1 MGVIEELRQARESYE
16 RHEWVAAYR
25 ALSDLDDDA
34 LEASDFL
41 ALAATA
47 YLLGRTND
55 VVQALQRAH
64 QVSLDAGDR
73 PTAVRAAYW
82 LASTLW
88 QRGESAVGNGWLA
101 RAVRIMDQVDGEV
114 AERGYVW
121 EAELMSHIFRGE
133 LAEALVLAPQVTD
146 HGRRFAEPDLV
157 ALGLHAEGR
166 LLLHLG
172 RVAEG
177 LGRLDEALA
186 GVMAGEVGPVTAGRV
201 YCSTIEACQE
211 VSDLGRAGAWTRA
224 LTRWCEAQPGLL
236 AYTGQCA
243 THRGQLLRLHGAFA
257 DAVEELE
264 QALHRYQELGGH
276 SAVGLAYYELGE
288 THRLRGDLGRA
299 EASYD
304 DAVLH
309 GHPGQPGR
317 AMLWLAQGRTD
328 TAAGAVR
335 GLLAER
341 HDPVQR
347 AQVLPAAVQVLVAAG
362 DSAEAIE
369 LARELTDL
377 AEAFG
382 CSALLAA
389 GRYAAAVAAA
399 AGGEPARA
407 VEDARRALELWSALP
422 APYEEA
428 RSRVVL
434 GRALRLLGD
443 ERSAAVELDSAVTGL
458 AALGAE
464 TDRREVA
471 RLLAADEHPGGLT
484 AREVEVLRLV
494 ATGLGNTLIAERL
507 TLSEKTVARHLS
519 NIFTKLD
526 VSSRTA
532 AAAFA
537 FEHGLV

>member
-1 MGVIEELRQARESYE
+1 MDVIEELRQARESYE

-34 LEASDFL
+34 LDAADFL
-41 ALAATA
+41 ALATTA
-47 YLLGRTND
+47 YLLGRSND

-64 QVSLDAGDR
+64 QVSLDAGNR
-73 PTAVRAAYW
+73 PAAVRAAYW

-88 QRGESAVGNGWLA
+88 LRGESAVGNGWLA
-101 RAVRIMDQVDGEV
+101 RAVRIMDQVDDEV
-114 AERGYVW
+114 AERGYVC
-121 EAELMSHIFRGE
+121 EAQLMSHLFRGE
-133 LAEALVLAPQVTD
+133 LAEALALAPQVAD
-146 HGRRFAEPDLV
+146 YGRRFAEPDLV

-166 LLLHLG
+166 LMLYTG

-257 DAVEELE
+257 DAIEELE
-264 QALHRYQELGGH
+264 QALRRYQELGGH
-276 SAVGLAYYELGE
+276 PAVGLASYELGE

-299 EASYD
+299 EAAYD
-304 DAVLH
+304 DAVRH

-317 AMLWLAQGRTD
+317 ALLWLAQGRTD

-341 HDPVQR
+341 RGQVQR
-347 AQVLPAAVQVLVAAG
+347 AQVLPAAVQVLVTAG
-362 DSAEAIE
+362 ESVDAVD

-377 AEAFG
+377 AEEFG
-382 CSALLAA
+382 CSALEAA
-389 GRYAAAVAAA
+389 GSYAAAVAAVA
-399 AGGEPARA
+399 AGEPTAA
-407 VEDARRALELWSALP
+407 VEDARRALELWAALQ

-428 RSRVVL
+428 RSRAVL

-443 ERSAAVELDSAVTGL
+443 ERSAVVELEAALTEL

-464 TDRREVA
+464 TDRHEVA
-471 RLLAADEHPGGLT
+471 RLLTAEAHPGGLT
-484 AREVEVLRLV
+484 AREVEVLQLV
-494 ATGLGNTLIAERL
+494 TTGLGNGQIAERL

-532 AAAFA
+532 AAAYA